1 MINTIMSTTITFVIS
16 GILGYSVSVIR
27 NYKNKLKEKNDE
39 SVLQKQALM
48 TVLQNHLTNTYFVYE
63 SMEAI
68 PDYILKNWL
77 NSMKIYEKLG
87 GNDYCHT
94 LQKKVQDWKIEKT
107 DILEKK

>member
-1 MINTIMSTTITFVIS
+1 MQIMINTIITFIVS
-16 GILGYSVSVIR
+16 SMLGYSVSVIK
-27 NYKNKLKEKNDE
+27 NYKNKLNEKDE
-39 SVLQKQALM
+39 ESKLQKQALM
-48 TVLQNHLTNTYFVYE
+48 TILQNHLTNTYFVYE
-63 SMEAI
+63 EMETI

-94 LQKKVQDWKIEKT
+94 LQKKVQNWKISKT